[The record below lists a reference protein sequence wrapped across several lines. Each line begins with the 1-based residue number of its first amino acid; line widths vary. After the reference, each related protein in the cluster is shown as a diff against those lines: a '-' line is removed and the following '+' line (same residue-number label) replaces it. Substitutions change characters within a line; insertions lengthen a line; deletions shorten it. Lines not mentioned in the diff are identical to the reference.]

1 MIFKVF
7 IKVRFVRY
15 LIIERNDLKFEEMIE
30 I

>member
-1 MIFKVF
+1 MIFEVF

-15 LIIERNDLKFEEMIE
+15 LVIERNDLKFEEMIE